1 MRYCTGMLMLTL
13 ALLASSLQ
21 AEELRSSLA
30 AELGWVKFR
39 VTAGR
44 LQIVNTHFRES
55 RTFEAGNPLVG
66 ETETFRLNIS
76 ASNASARYDLNTRG
90 QRLTVD
96 FDSPYSVTIERTPT
110 DEDDESI
117 TPVKFVQP
125 RDGRLQLTIGR
136 GLKRREIKAESFW
149 HLMLSEPEAAREH
162 LLPILLS
169 LRPGWPLED
178 TAAGIESALVQ
189 VAGSDALPDR
199 EAWAKLVDQLGSS
212 SFADRRR
219 AERQLRSAGPAV
231 VAYLKTLPLETLDAE
246 RRSRVERLLDS
257 LSSTADDTPGRI
269 AVWLIDDATVW
280 TTVLASDDADHRRA
294 AHEQLEK
301 LLGRKIEFDVDA
313 DAESRAEQ
321 INQLRKTL

>member
-1 MRYCTGMLMLTL
+1 MRYSIGMLMMAL
-13 ALLASSLQ
+13 ALLANSLQ

-66 ETETFRLNIS
+66 ETETFRLNVS
-76 ASNASARYDLNTRG
+76 ASNASARYDLNTRQ

-110 DEDDESI
+110 DDDDESI

-136 GLKRREIKAESFW
+136 GIKRREIKADSFW
-149 HLMLSEPEAAREH
+149 HLMLREPQAVQEH

-169 LRPGWPLED
+169 LRPAGRWRTPPRGLK
-178 TAAGIESALVQ
+178 TPWCKSPAATPCPTERPG
-189 VAGSDALPDR
+189 P
-199 EAWAKLVDQLGSS
+199 SS
-212 SFADRRR
+212 SSNWA
-219 AERQLRSAGPAV
+219 AAASPTAGERNASCAPQ
-231 VAYLKTLPLETLDAE
+231 
-246 RRSRVERLLDS
+246 
-257 LSSTADDTPGRI
+257 GRP
-269 AVWLIDDATVW
+269 
-280 TTVLASDDADHRRA
+280 
-294 AHEQLEK
+294 
-301 LLGRKIEFDVDA
+301 
-313 DAESRAEQ
+313 
-321 INQLRKTL
+321 